1 VLGLGAHGSSTLYHL
16 SKHYGSQV
24 LGLEQFQVA
33 HSYGSSHGLSR
44 IIRLS
49 YFEHP
54 AYVAMLRRA
63 FKLWRQLEEE
73 NGGEQLLTRTGSL
86 DIGKQHLFKMVG
98 SIFGN

>member
-1 VLGLGAHGSSTLYHL
+1 L

-63 FKLWRQLEEE
+63 FKLWRQLEDE
-73 NGGEQLLTRTGSL
+73 NGSGEQL
-86 DIGKQHLFKMVG
+86 
-98 SIFGN
+98 